1 MFVGQFPPDCMH
13 DFLEKTG
20 PCDGAAIIN
29 GLISAGIITLEQYN
43 RVLANIRLTD
53 YERGDRPPKLK
64 KDAKKLPGKALSI
77 ALHIRLM
84 PFLLW
89 QVKGDT
95 WLQDQDLSKMVLL
108 LNRIN
113 EFLLADSFSIADT
126 ENLEDI
132 LISYF
137 ETREKCQEKYNI
149 FGNLTPKDHNL
160 EHYKEQIKRHG
171 PLTVTWAAR
180 GEQKHQEYLRMAMRA
195 RNFINLPRTLAVKGQ
210 KLLAYR
216 LVKIFY

>member
-1 MFVGQFPPDCMH
+1 MH

-84 PFLLW
+84 P
-89 QVKGDT
+89 V
-95 WLQDQDLSKMVLL
+95 L